1 MKRVRILITPKKGLL
16 DPQGRAVE
24 EMLQDQGYD
33 VKDVIV
39 GKLVEMYVKEDTD
52 VKTLVEKF
60 IVNPLVED
68 YRIEEF

>member
-1 MKRVRILITPKKGLL
+1 MKRVRVLITPKKGLL

-24 EMLQDQGYD
+24 EMLQDQGHD

-60 IVNPLVED
+60 IVNPLIED